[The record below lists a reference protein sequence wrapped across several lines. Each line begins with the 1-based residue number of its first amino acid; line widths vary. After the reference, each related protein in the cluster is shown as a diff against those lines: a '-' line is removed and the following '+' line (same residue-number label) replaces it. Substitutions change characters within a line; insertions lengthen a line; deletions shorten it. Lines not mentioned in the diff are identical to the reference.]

1 MKTLVASLLLALG
14 LSLVAPASARGEWHM
29 KKAPLMTRF
38 AADVDPKAPLPE
50 YPRPQMTRD
59 DWLNLNGLWQYQPG
73 KEGDATPA
81 GKTLSSEILVPFP
94 VESAISGVMEHHDRL
109 WYRRQFTV
117 PSGWDGRRILLHFG
131 AVDYESEV
139 FVNGKSLGVHKGG
152 YDPFSYD
159 VTDAL
164 SGGGP
169 QELIVRVFD
178 PTGDAGQPR
187 GKQTL
192 RPGGIMYTST
202 TGIWQTVWLEP
213 VAVGGIDSLRI
224 VPDVDGGAVKVTVA
238 MTGDNQHAPVTL
250 AVKDGDTVVGRTR
263 GSAGE
268 ELTIKISDAKLWS
281 PDSPFLYDLIVTAN
295 GPDDAAIDSVASYFG
310 MRKIEVGEVDGVKK
324 ILLNGKFT
332 FLLGPLDQGFW
343 PDGLY
348 TAPTDEALKYD
359 IEMTKKLGFNF
370 IRKHIKV
377 EPARWYYHADRL
389 GMMVWQDM
397 PSANSYDAGRNPP
410 PIEKEEYR
418 SELKRMVEHLRSET
432 CIVMWVLFNEGQGQF
447 DTEGLA
453 AMVRELDPSR
463 LINQAS
469 GGEHHGAGDIFDIH
483 SYPPPACPE
492 PHADMALACGEYG
505 GIGLKVP
512 GHMWNGDRS
521 GSYTMSK
528 TPQDVI
534 DVYAEYTQMLKKFR
548 DEQGLSAAV
557 YTETTDVE
565 VEINGLLTYDRI
577 PKMDVAMIAKAN
589 AFELK
594 GPTYKTVLATSEEE
608 PQTWQYTF
616 AKPADGWMKPGF
628 SGSSWKTGKGGFGTA
643 DTPNIGKLGTE
654 WTGGDIWLRRTFN
667 PGKLTAD
674 EVAKLLVRNYHDEDV
689 QVYVNGVLAYEA
701 GGFNGRYENAPM
713 SDAARRALKPGA
725 ENTLAVHCKQTEG
738 GQYVDVG
745 LSLREPP
752 AE

>member
-1 MKTLVASLLLALG
+1 MKSLATALALSLGLGLLAR
-14 LSLVAPASARGEWHM
+14 PASAEWHM
-29 KKAPLMTRF
+29 KKAPLMTQW

-59 DWLNLNGLWQYQPG
+59 DWLNLNGVWQYQPAT
-73 KEGDATPA
+73 EGDATPT
-81 GKTLSSEILVPFP
+81 GQNLSSQILVPFP

-109 WYRRQFTV
+109 FYRRQFTV
-117 PSGWDGRRILLHFG
+117 PAAWSGRRVLLHFG

-139 FVNGKSLGVHKGG
+139 FVNGQSMGVHTGG

-164 SGGGP
+164 SGDGE

-178 PTGDAGQPR
+178 PTGDGGQPR

-213 VAVGGIDSLRI
+213 VAQGGIQNLQI
-224 VPDVDGGAVKVTVA
+224 TPDIDAGAVRVTVNL
-238 MTGDNQHAPVTL
+238 TGDNANGPVTVS
-250 AVKDGDTVVGRTR
+250 VKDGDELVGVAR
-263 GSAGE
+263 GAAGT
-268 ELTIKISDAKLWS
+268 ELSIDVPDAKLWS
-281 PDSPFLYDLIVTAN
+281 PDTPFLYTLTASAN
-295 GPDDAAIDSVASYFG
+295 GDDDRALDSVGSYFG
-310 MRKIEVGEVDGVKK
+310 MRKISVGEVGGVKK
-324 ILLNGKFT
+324 ILLNNEFT
-332 FLLGPLDQGFW
+332 FLIGPLDQGFW

-348 TAPTDEALKYD
+348 TAPTDEALKHD

-377 EPARWYYHADRL
+377 EPARWYYHADQL

-397 PSANSYDAGRNPP
+397 PSANSYDAGPNPP
-410 PIEKEEYR
+410 PIEKQAYR
-418 SELKRMVEHLRSET
+418 DELRRMVEHLRSET
-432 CIVMWVLFNEGQGQF
+432 CIITWVLFNESQGQF

-469 GGEHHGAGDIFDIH
+469 GGTHRGVGDIFDIH

-492 PHADMALACGEYG
+492 PNADMAIACGEYG
-505 GIGLKVP
+505 GIGLKVAD
-512 GHMWNGDRS
+512 HMWAGDRS
-521 GSYTMSK
+521 GSYTMSSS
-528 TPQDVI
+528 PQDVI
-534 DVYAEYTQMLKKFR
+534 DVYAEYSQMLKKFR

-565 VEINGLLTYDRI
+565 VEINGLLTYDRVL
-577 PKMDVAMIAKAN
+577 KVDADLIAKAN
-589 AFELK
+589 AFELEP
-594 GPTYKTVLATSEEE
+594 PTYKSVAATSEDES
-608 PQTWQYTF
+608 QTWQYTF
-616 AKPADGWMKPGF
+616 AKPANGWEKQGF
-628 SGSSWKTGKGGFGTA
+628 NASAWKTGKGGFGTA
-643 DTPNIGKLGTE
+643 TTPNIGKLGTE
-654 WTGGDIWLRRTFN
+654 WSGDGIWMRRTFRAD
-667 PGKLTAD
+667 KLSPD

-689 QVYVNGVLAYEA
+689 QVYLNGVLAYE
-701 GGFNGRYENAPM
+701 GSGFNGRYENVPM
-713 SDAARRALKPGA
+713 ADAARRAFKPGA
-725 ENTLAVHCKQTEG
+725 ENILAVHCRQTQG

-745 LSLREPP
+745 LSLREAP
-752 AE
+752 AR